1 MNSYNDA
8 NPIISFRIK
17 DYQKKKLDNISKK
30 DARFESTTDLV
41 KEILIKYLSGEL
53 VENIESKDAK
63 MQDLRMEKLTEE
75 IRYLKIKNDFAENF
89 DKPLSNSA
97 VRMLKPITQTYEQET
112 IEELSISP
120 YDADNK
126 RLQCT
131 DCGVLLT
138 WNSFE
143 TYLQQI
149 KEYKNHILSRHNRE
163 FSPLEKNVIDNLK
176 YEGKSKWRKKI
187 NQNHNW
193 KENIQD
199 ALIVIQQIFESDF
212 HQKIKN
218 GSVNVSIV
226 IG

>member
-1 MNSYNDA
+1 MSYQTR
-8 NPIISFRIK
+8 NPTIAFRTTAYNK
-17 DYQKKKLDNISKK
+17 GKMEKEARSKK
-30 DARFESTTDLV
+30 MELSKYCAAIIEDYVQGKLV
-41 KEILIKYLSGEL
+41 KEDQSSEMEK
-53 VENIESKDAK
+53 
-63 MQDLRMEKLTEE
+63 LRMEKLKEE

-97 VRMLKPITQTYEQET
+97 VRMLKPITQTYEKET

-176 YEGKSKWRKKI
+176 YEGKSK
-187 NQNHNW
+187 
-193 KENIQD
+193 
-199 ALIVIQQIFESDF
+199 
-212 HQKIKN
+212 
-218 GSVNVSIV
+218 
-226 IG
+226 

>member
-1 MNSYNDA
+1 MSYSQK
-8 NPIISFRIK
+8 NPTVAFRIE
-17 DYQKKKLDNISKK
+17 KKLFDK
-30 DARFESTTDLV
+30 
-41 KEILIKYLSGEL
+41 LIKKAEIKKITNSEYSREIITKFLKDEL
-53 VENIESKDAK
+53 IENNQTEYDKLK
-63 MQDLRMEKLTEE
+63 LEKLKEE

-97 VRMLKPITQTYEQET
+97 VRMLKPITQTYEKET

-176 YEGKSKWRKKI
+176 YEGKSK
-187 NQNHNW
+187 
-193 KENIQD
+193 
-199 ALIVIQQIFESDF
+199 
-212 HQKIKN
+212 
-218 GSVNVSIV
+218 
-226 IG
+226 

>member
-1 MNSYNDA
+1 MSYSQK
-8 NPIISFRIK
+8 NPTVAFRIE
-17 DYQKKKLDNISKK
+17 KKLFDK
-30 DARFESTTDLV
+30 
-41 KEILIKYLSGEL
+41 LIKKAEIKKITNSEYSREIITKFLKDEL
-53 VENIESKDAK
+53 IENNQTEYDKLK
-63 MQDLRMEKLTEE
+63 LEKLKEE

-97 VRMLKPITQTYEQET
+97 VRMLKPITQTYEKET

-149 KEYKNHILSRHNRE
+149 KEYKQHILSRHNRE
-163 FSPLEKNVIDNLK
+163 FSPLEKIVIDNLK
-176 YEGKSKWRKKI
+176 YEGKSK
-187 NQNHNW
+187 
-193 KENIQD
+193 
-199 ALIVIQQIFESDF
+199 
-212 HQKIKN
+212 
-218 GSVNVSIV
+218 
-226 IG
+226 

>member
-1 MNSYNDA
+1 
-8 NPIISFRIK
+8 
-17 DYQKKKLDNISKK
+17 
-30 DARFESTTDLV
+30 
-41 KEILIKYLSGEL
+41 
-53 VENIESKDAK
+53 

-97 VRMLKPITQTYEQET
+97 VRMLKPITQTYEKET

-176 YEGKSKWRKKI
+176 YEGKSK
-187 NQNHNW
+187 
-193 KENIQD
+193 
-199 ALIVIQQIFESDF
+199 
-212 HQKIKN
+212 
-218 GSVNVSIV
+218 
-226 IG
+226 

>member
-1 MNSYNDA
+1 MNSYNEL

-17 DYQKKKLDNISKK
+17 EYQKKKLDNISKK

-75 IRYLKIKNDFAENF
+75 IRYLKIKNDFAETF

-97 VRMLKPITQTYEQET
+97 ARMIKPKPLAVGGLAGEIDLT
-112 IEELSISP
+112 ISP
-120 YDADNK
+120 YDAHNK

-131 DCGVLLT
+131 DCGVLFL
-138 WNSFE
+138 WKSFDS
-143 TYLQQI
+143 YLQQI
-149 KEYKNHILSRHNRE
+149 KEYKQHILSRHNRE

-176 YEGKSKWRKKI
+176 YEGKSK
-187 NQNHNW
+187 
-193 KENIQD
+193 
-199 ALIVIQQIFESDF
+199 
-212 HQKIKN
+212 
-218 GSVNVSIV
+218 
-226 IG
+226 

>member
-1 MNSYNDA
+1 MSYQTR
-8 NPIISFRIK
+8 NPTIAFRTTAYNK
-17 DYQKKKLDNISKK
+17 GKMEKEARSKK
-30 DARFESTTDLV
+30 MELSKYCAAIIEDYVQGILV
-41 KEILIKYLSGEL
+41 KEDQSSEMEK
-53 VENIESKDAK
+53 
-63 MQDLRMEKLTEE
+63 LRMEKLKEE

-97 VRMLKPITQTYEQET
+97 TRYLKPKP
-112 IEELSISP
+112 ELIHNKDSVLVDGSFQQSP

-163 FSPLEKNVIDNLK
+163 FTPLEKNVIDNLK
-176 YEGKSKWRKKI
+176 YEGKSK
-187 NQNHNW
+187 
-193 KENIQD
+193 
-199 ALIVIQQIFESDF
+199 
-212 HQKIKN
+212 
-218 GSVNVSIV
+218 
-226 IG
+226 